1 LNSTSMLLSLR
12 AYRRPTKKVGK
23 KKASS
28 KKSTAAR
35 SSTRLAPCA
44 RCGAAWYCSDACA
57 AEDWKTHKRECKGT
71 VVGFGCAF
79 EGFGEG
85 RVRGERPGT
94 AASAAFLTTALH
106 HPERV

>member
-1 LNSTSMLLSLR
+1 MAKRTGGGGGGGGGGEVGDSKQ
-12 AYRRPTKKVGK
+12 RPSKV
-23 KKASS
+23 
-28 KKSTAAR
+28 TAF
-35 SSTRLAPCA
+35 APCA